1 MQASLLLCFGVE
13 HIYET
18 KYAVQIQNENREV
31 KINMKRAVNNRKTIF
46 FLIFSNLLIKPDH
59 HWTSSTLSNDIYP
72 L

>member
-1 MQASLLLCFGVE
+1 LCRRPKRRAVKTRLTDMQASLLLCFGVE

-46 FLIFSNLLIKPDH
+46 FFNI
-59 HWTSSTLSNDIYP
+59 
-72 L
+72 